1 MKGEQKDQL
10 IQKILDRKDDLIEL
24 CSNLLKINSENPE
37 GDSTEITNFIN
48 EYLKRAGLET
58 TIYEAAPK
66 RFNLISELKGNGKKK
81 MILCGHTDT
90 VPVGDRS
97 KWSFDPFSGAVKDGY
112 LLGRGASDMKG
123 GVAGIIFALA
133 FLKQEGITPPGDLI
147 LALVPDEECGDIYG
161 VPWLLENKH
170 LDADGSIIAEPASPL
185 NPTIGQKGSCCFK
198 VTIYGK
204 PGHGSLA
211 PFAGRSAI
219 VDAMHAIKEIQT
231 VTDLEINIPKDVLPL
246 VDLSNEFI
254 QGEGMDGYDK
264 VLKKIT
270 CNVGTI
276 KGGTGTNV
284 VADKCE
290 VKFDCRLPFGTTQE
304 EVYEYVKTKLNALGI
319 DYSIERFGFR
329 SNANYTSAEN
339 PICKS
344 VVDNI
349 SYVKKVNA
357 YGVLQWACSDARH
370 FREYGIPVL
379 QYGPAETET
388 IHGFDERVKVQ
399 DVVDCTL
406 VYILAALDFLED

>member
-1 MKGEQKDQL
+1 MKSEAKDQL
-10 IQKILDRKDDLIEL
+10 IQKLLSRKEELIEL

-37 GDSTEITNFIN
+37 GDSTEITQFID
-48 EYLKRAGLET
+48 EYLKEAGLET
-58 TIYEAAPK
+58 KIYEAAPK
-66 RFNLISELKGNGKKK
+66 RFNLISEIKGEGNKR

-90 VPVGDRS
+90 VPAGDRS
-97 KWSFDPFSGAVKDGY
+97 KWSFDPFSGEVKDGY

-123 GVAGIIFALA
+123 GVAGIVFAMA
-133 FLKQEGITPPGDLI
+133 FLKKEGISLPGNLT

-161 VPWLLENKH
+161 VPWLLKNNH
-170 LDADGSIIAEPASPL
+170 LSADGALIAEPASPL

-198 VTIYGK
+198 VTVYGK

-219 VDAMHAIKEIQT
+219 VDCMRAIKEVQT
-231 VTDLEINIPKDVLPL
+231 VTDLEIKIPEDVLPL
-246 VDLSNEFI
+246 IDLSNEYI
-254 QGEGMDGYDK
+254 RGSGMKGYDK

-276 KGGTGTNV
+276 KGGTSSNV

-290 VKFDCRLPFGTTQE
+290 VQFDCRLPFGTTQE
-304 EVYEYVKTKLNALGI
+304 EVYDYVKTKLNQLGI

-329 SNANYTSAEN
+329 SNANYTPAED

-349 SYVKKVNA
+349 SYVKNDHG

-370 FREYGIPVL
+370 FREYNIPVL

-399 DVVDCTL
+399 DVVDCAL
-406 VYILAALDFLED
+406 VYVLAALDFLQA